1 MQIPDT
7 TKLTPQEI
15 GPTTLEEMR
24 AAYFARKA
32 RRDAAAAAAAR
43 EASALPPP
51 PSPVINLTA
60 EIEARKLAEERRR
73 KLAEEEAAVVRQ
85 AHEEKRHLLRKD
97 DVRVIQQAVADH
109 FGVTWME
116 LMSKRRDSKLVKPRY
131 VALYLCRRLTLY
143 SLPQIARCF
152 LRDHTTVLYAMK
164 KMEARPDDPDV
175 AALLER
181 LRKVEPDAQ
190 TT

>member
-32 RRDAAAAAAAR
+32 RRAAAAAAAAR
-43 EASALPPP
+43 ELAALPSPPP
-51 PSPVINLTA
+51 PVIDLTA

-73 KLAEEEAAVVRQ
+73 NLAEEEAAVARQ
-85 AHEEKRHLLRKD
+85 AREEKRHLLRKN
-97 DVRVIQQAVADH
+97 DVRAIQEAVADH

-131 VALYLCRRLTLY
+131 VALYLCRRLTQH

-164 KMEARPDDPDV
+164 RMEGRPDDPDV

-181 LRKVEPDAQ
+181 LKRTSPEGH
-190 TT
+190 